1 MAQGLV
7 GKVGRVG
14 GKLAGWALWGSLW
27 AVGGCASPSTPTE
40 PGPEPA
46 AASGGSM
53 QEALPAGALRVKE
66 RAVLSVGP
74 YRVAGWSVLEDQ
86 DPRGATALR
95 MKVSVWRDGDED
107 HTRDEVLFEQDTLV
121 VGEKRLRV
129 SRVVPASSNQEGF
142 LVLVPAEEGAP

>member
-1 MAQGLV
+1 
-7 GKVGRVG
+7 
-14 GKLAGWALWGSLW
+14 
-27 AVGGCASPSTPTE
+27 
-40 PGPEPA
+40 
-46 AASGGSM
+46 M